1 VWAQFVPR
9 GSGPLG
15 ELATTLA
22 ALAER
27 LRGRRWLKGDVG
39 GVVGT
44 SKPRWDWRFSG
55 GCAKMQFLP

>member
-1 VWAQFVPR
+1 M
-9 GSGPLG
+9 LG
-15 ELATTLA
+15 EWATALA
-22 ALAER
+22 ALVER
-27 LRGRRWLKGDVG
+27 LRGRRWLKGDTG

>member
-1 VWAQFVPR
+1 M
-9 GSGPLG
+9 
-15 ELATTLA
+15 LA

-27 LRGRRWLKGDVG
+27 LRGRRWLKGDTG

-44 SKPRWDWRFSG
+44 SKPRWGWCFSG